1 MEEHKI
7 DEALEKLWLLKEEAP
22 SKEFF
27 TTSGCIKEASL
38 LKKMEKQGL
47 INLKKNLVKLTPE
60 GESKAKNIVRRHRL
74 AERLFADI
82 IDLEQAQVEGQAC
95 HYEHLLSEESADSIC
110 ILLGHPRTCPHGKPI
125 PPGEC
130 CLKGIK
136 EVRPL
141 VIPVSLLREG
151 ERAKIAYI
159 GTRDESRLTRLISLG
174 IIPGNEITLLQK
186 KPSFVVKID
195 QTKLALDEKIAGEI
209 FVRRKTK
216 NSE

>member
-7 DEALEKLWLLKEEAP
+7 DEALEMLWLWKEEFP
-22 SKEFF
+22 LKEFF
-27 TTSGCIKEASL
+27 VTSGCIKEASL
-38 LKKMEKQGL
+38 LRKMEKQGL
-47 INLKKNLVKLTPE
+47 INLKKNLVKLTAE

-95 HYEHLLSEESADSIC
+95 HYEHILSEESADSIC

-130 CLKGIK
+130 CLKGLK
-136 EVRPL
+136 EIRPL
-141 VIPVSLLREG
+141 VIPVSLLREK
-151 ERAKIAYI
+151 EKAKIAYI
-159 GTRDESRLTRLISLG
+159 GTRDEARLTRLISLG
-174 IIPGNEITLLQK
+174 IIPGNEITLIQK

-209 FVRRKTK
+209 FVRRKAK
-216 NSE
+216 KQ